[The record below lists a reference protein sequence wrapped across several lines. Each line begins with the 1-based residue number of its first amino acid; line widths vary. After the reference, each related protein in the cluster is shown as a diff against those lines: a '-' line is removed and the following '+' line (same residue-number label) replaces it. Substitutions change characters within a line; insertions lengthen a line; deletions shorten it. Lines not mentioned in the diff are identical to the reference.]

1 MHFHIK
7 CFLEC
12 LSGCNV
18 RLFLLEV
25 KYLNEIMCLYLTEN
39 RGCRKGFKPCSNRR
53 CVSSNKVCDGVN
65 DCGDNSDEFDC
76 KGK

>member
-1 MHFHIK
+1 MSK
-7 CFLEC
+7 RN
-12 LSGCNV
+12 NV
-18 RLFLLEV
+18 LV
-25 KYLNEIMCLYLTEN
+25 PNCSEN

-53 CVSSNKVCDGVN
+53 CVSSNKVCDGAN